1 MSVGEWLDPREW
13 AVALC
18 GSDAKSKHLADADDE
33 RVPMVEQRGAA
44 EQGADRKV
52 RVAELQAEVRALRE
66 QLAVAH
72 EARELAEAKAKQ
84 HMSLRKAV
92 GRLVPAARMAADAS
106 MSTEE
111 LLQLVQAHLA
121 AGGGGGGSVAGA
133 VAPVDPLGGAVAP
146 APDLLSLAEPSP
158 LDKAAGGQ
166 GGKAAAESQRLE
178 QACAAQQ
185 AELAQLRAELAS
197 VKGAAAGAH
206 SRAATLQS
214 MLDSATLRATR
225 AENAADD
232 ATQRAD
238 TAVAAAEARLAAQ
251 AAQLEA
257 DFAKAVGEARRQLAG
272 GAAEQARMTQH
283 RVKGLIRVAKETGAR
298 GRGAPAAG
306 ALPSEAVAAV
316 IY

>member
-1 MSVGEWLDPREW
+1 MSIAEYLDPREW

-18 GSDAKSKHLADADDE
+18 GSDAKSKHLADDE
-33 RVPMVEQRGAA
+33 RVPMVEQRGG
-44 EQGADRKV
+44 EQGGDRKA
-52 RVAELQAEVRALRE
+52 RVAELQAEMRALRE

-92 GRLVPAARMAADAS
+92 AELVPTVASRTAADAS
-106 MSTEE
+106 MGTEE

-121 AGGGGGGSVAGA
+121 ATGGEGSAAGA
-133 VAPVDPLGGAVAP
+133 AAPVDPLGGAVP
-146 APDLLSLAEPSP
+146 APDLLSLAEPSL
-158 LDKAAGGQ
+158 LDAAGGQ
-166 GGKAAAESQRLE
+166 ADGAQVQRLE
-178 QACAAQQ
+178 QASAAQQ
-185 AELAQLRAELAS
+185 AELARVRAELVS

-225 AENAADD
+225 AENTADA

-257 DFAKAVGEARRQLAG
+257 NFATAVGEARRQLAG

-283 RVKGLIRVAKETGAR
+283 RVKGLIKVAKVTGAR
-298 GRGAPAAG
+298 ATAASS
-306 ALPSEAVAAV
+306 AAAATAAV
-316 IY
+316 VTAL